1 MTISELREAVM
12 SLPEPERRA
21 LGLELLDSTDPA
33 AQGDP
38 AEVEAA
44 WDEEIARRIDK
55 YRRGE
60 SRLLTEDE
68 VRDILGR

>member
-1 MTISELREAVM
+1 M
-12 SLPEPERRA
+12 SLPEPERRE
-21 LGLELLDSTDPA
+21 LGLQLLDSTDPA

-44 WDEEIARRIDK
+44 WDEEIARRIAK

-60 SRLLTEDE
+60 SELLTEDE
-68 VRDILGR
+68 VKDMLGR